1 MNAAIEAIRADREAL
16 LGICGAL
23 TPEDWRQPSGCE
35 GWTVQDLVAH
45 LGALFWVAVDP
56 ARLPDTTGLPTEEA
70 QEALVKARRELTAE
84 EVLADY
90 AEVSELAL
98 TALTDLAALDFEVP
112 LGDLGT
118 YPAAMLPAAYSFDH
132 YTHIRA
138 DLFRPRGPLA
148 GPAPDCDE
156 ERLVTVLDWIEAA
169 LPQQNQAAA
178 AAGCYELQVTGP
190 GPRIITFGTGQTM
203 ATVTSDADSLVRW
216 VTQRGSWEELGV
228 QAIGDEPALSA
239 ARKLKVF

>member
-1 MNAAIEAIRADREAL
+1 MNAAIEAIRADRAAL
-16 LGICGAL
+16 LDICGAL
-23 TPEDWRQPSGCE
+23 TPEDWQLPSGCE
-35 GWTVQDLVAH
+35 GWTVQDLIAH
-45 LGALFWVAVDP
+45 LGVLFWASVDP
-56 ARLPDTTGLPTEEA
+56 STLPDIAGLPTEEA
-70 QEALVKARRELTAE
+70 QEVLVRGRRGLSAA

-90 AEVSELAL
+90 ATVSELAL
-98 TALTDLAALDFEVP
+98 KALADLAALDMTIP

-118 YPAAMLPAAYSFDH
+118 YPVALLPAAYSFDH

-138 DLFRPRGPLA
+138 DLFRPRGPLT
-148 GPAPDCDE
+148 GPPPPSDE

-178 AAGCYELQVTGP
+178 AAGSYELQVTGP

-203 ATVTSDADSLVRW
+203 ATVSSDADTLVRW

-228 QAIGDEPALSA
+228 RAAGDEPALSA